1 MPVDKVLQ
9 RMFITFLDIFIEEK
23 LKSEVF
29 AFRKG
34 RDVKMAVASLY
45 FKLSRIYRTK
55 RICLCSVS
63 VEKCFDDILH
73 DQIIKQYP
81 FPRNYAYLLVR

>member
-9 RMFITFLDIFIEEK
+9 CMFVTFLDILIEEK
-23 LKSEVF
+23 LKPDVF

-34 RDVKMAVASLY
+34 RDVKMAVASVY

-55 RICLCSVS
+55 QICVCSVNI
-63 VEKCFDDILH
+63 EKCFDDILH
-73 DQIIKQYP
+73 GPIIKQYP
-81 FPRNYAYLLVR
+81 FPKSYGYLLVR

>member
-9 RMFITFLDIFIEEK
+9 RMFIVFLDSLIEEQFK
-23 LKSEVF
+23 PGVF

-45 FKLSRIYRTK
+45 FKLSSIYSTK
-55 RICLCSVS
+55 QTCLCSINVQ
-63 VEKCFDDILH
+63 KCFDDILH

-81 FPRNYAYLLVR
+81 FPRNYKYLLVR

>member
-9 RMFITFLDIFIEEK
+9 RMFITFLDSLIEEK
-23 LKSEVF
+23 LKPDVF

-45 FKLSRIYRTK
+45 FKLSKIYK
-55 RICLCSVS
+55 IKQICLCPVN
-63 VEKCFDDILH
+63 VENCFDKILH

-81 FPRNYAYLLVR
+81 FPKSYQYLLLR

>member
-9 RMFITFLDIFIEEK
+9 RMFVTFLDSLIEEK
-23 LKSEVF
+23 LKLDAF

-45 FKLSRIYRTK
+45 FKLSKLNSIKQT
-55 RICLCSVS
+55 CLCSIN

-73 DQIIKQYP
+73 DQIIRQYP
-81 FPRNYAYLLVR
+81 FPRSYKYLLIR

>member
-9 RMFITFLDIFIEEK
+9 RMFVTFLDTLIEEK
-23 LKSEVF
+23 LRPEAF

-34 RDVKMAVASLY
+34 RDVRMAVASLY

-55 RICLCSVS
+55 QTCLCSVS
-63 VEKCFDDILH
+63 VDKCFDDILH

-81 FPRNYAYLLVR
+81 FPRNYEYLLVR